1 MEKPTEA
8 IVRLFTGLIPDDPA
22 VQRRSMFGMPC
33 AFVNG
38 QMFLGTFEDSLVLR
52 VGPTRAAALHGEA
65 GLAVFSPPRGG
76 AWKDYLQVSPAL
88 LGDDTRLPGLVAE
101 ALTFTAAAPPK
112 KKKAA
117 RPAGLPKRR
126 RERS

>member
-8 IVRLFTGLIPDDPA
+8 IVRLFHRLIPEDPA
-22 VQRRSMFGMPC
+22 VERRSMFGMPC

-76 AWKDYLQVSPAL
+76 AWKEYLQVSPTL
-88 LGDDTRLPGLVAE
+88 LGDNTRLPGLVDE

-112 KKKAA
+112 KKAA
-117 RPAGLPKRR
+117 PRRAPKQAPTT
-126 RERS
+126 

>member
-8 IVRLFTGLIPDDPA
+8 IVRLYNSLIPDDPA
-22 VQRRSMFGMPC
+22 VERRSMFGMPC

-52 VGPTRAAALHGEA
+52 VGPARAAALHGEA

-76 AWKDYLQVSPAL
+76 AWREYLQVSPTL
-88 LGDDTRLPGLVAE
+88 LGDNTRLPGLVAE

-112 KKKAA
+112 KKPASKRAPKA
-117 RPAGLPKRR
+117 PP
-126 RERS
+126 EQS